1 MRISAFHAISMK
13 ELATSD
19 AVCVHSDPRFGE
31 ASAAGGLPWL
41 SLTVKLGLFAASG
54 ARL

>member
-19 AVCVHSDPRFGE
+19 AVCVHSDPRCP
-31 ASAAGGLPWL
+31 AH
-41 SLTVKLGLFAASG
+41 ASG
-54 ARL
+54 KRQQPVAYLGCPLR